1 MATDYVYDED
11 SPAVEIHRS
20 SATEKWLKRLIAIV
34 AGVLAAELIWLFII
48 TPMLPLS
55 TVEITGIPGIDQASL
70 LAHAGISA
78 HSSFMTVNALDV
90 ETALERLYLV
100 ESARVTKHFPDTLY
114 LELEP
119 RRVAAMSLAAVNGKM
134 VPVFFD
140 KHGVVMQIG
149 RDQTDMAAIA
159 SLPVISGLVFEQVGL
174 GTRLPPVFM
183 PFLER
188 LEVINAE
195 TPELLAAVSEIRI
208 NKKPYDG
215 FDLVLYP
222 MNSTIRFRV
231 EAELNED
238 TLRYMM
244 LMMDVF
250 KLTGARV
257 DEVDL
262 RTGTASYVVKEASS
276 GY

>member
-1 MATDYVYDED
+1 
-11 SPAVEIHRS
+11 
-20 SATEKWLKRLIAIV
+20 
-34 AGVLAAELIWLFII
+34 
-48 TPMLPLS
+48 
-55 TVEITGIPGIDQASL
+55 
-70 LAHAGISA
+70 
-78 HSSFMTVNALDV
+78 MTVNIDDV
-90 ETALERLYLV
+90 KKALERLYLV
-100 ESARVTKHFPDTLY
+100 ESVRVTKHYPDALY

-119 RRVAAMSLAAVNGKM
+119 RHAAAVSLASVNGKM
-134 VPVFFD
+134 IPVFFD
-140 KHGVVMQIG
+140 KHGVVMKLG
-149 RDQTDMAAIA
+149 RDQIDLAAVA

-174 GTRLPPVFM
+174 GTQLPPVFI

-188 LEVINAE
+188 LEEVNE
-195 TPELLAAVSEIRI
+195 KTPELLAAISEIRI

-250 KLTGARV
+250 KLTSARV